1 MLVYLQLMKYL
12 KILIFTVFLL
22 AVFTGT
28 LLAQSNNTANFYE
41 ALASREISVLDQQLE
56 TLPQHHPK
64 NKQTAYEGA
73 LRMKR
78 AGLLKGPPNKLKEFK
93 AGRELLEQQIKQFP
107 DNAEFRFLRL
117 MIQENAPR
125 ILGYYD
131 NIDADLKLLQE
142 QFHNLPAS
150 LKTIIADYSKTSRI
164 IKPSDFKI

>member
-1 MLVYLQLMKYL
+1 MVYLQCMKYL
-12 KILIFTVFLL
+12 KYLIFSVFWVS
-22 AVFTGT
+22 VFPGT
-28 LLAQSNNTANFYE
+28 TMAQTHPTTNFYE

-56 TLPQHHPK
+56 TLAQHHPK

-93 AGRELLEQQIKQFP
+93 AGRELLEEQIKQFP

-125 ILGYYD
+125 ILGYHD
-131 NIDADLKLLQE
+131 NIEADLKILQE
-142 QFHNLPAS
+142 QFHNLPAL
-150 LKTIIADYSKTSRI
+150 LKTVIADYSKTSRI